1 LTKLTEAGVK
11 IYSPTEK
18 ERELFKNACQKP
30 VIDWLKTKVE
40 PALIDETLKAVDDVT
55 RRHKGEV
62 K

>member
-1 LTKLTEAGVK
+1 MK